1 MNLRQKILIP
11 LVGMVLAIYF
21 YSGKEEFKP
30 EMLKGKRVIVT
41 GASTGIGE
49 QIAYHLAQMGSHLL
63 ITARTE
69 AQLQQVVAHCLELGA
84 ASARYINGSMEDMK
98 FAQAVV
104 KKAEELW
111 GGLDMLILNH
121 IGNSYF
127 HYFNRDIEHVQKLLN
142 INFLSYVTMSVSALP
157 MLKNSGG
164 NIVVVSSLAG
174 KIGFPLTVPY
184 SATKFAVQGFFNSLR
199 QEFVMQN
206 INVSITVCILGLIN
220 TESAMKVVSGTVTI
234 PSAPKEE
241 CALEIIK
248 GGILR
253 QREIY
258 YKYMFT
264 KIPTLLRDWAPE
276 LMDYV
281 IRKSFNVDNLNED

>member
-1 MNLRQKILIP
+1 
-11 LVGMVLAIYF
+11 
-21 YSGKEEFKP
+21 
-30 EMLKGKRVIVT
+30 
-41 GASTGIGE
+41 
-49 QIAYHLAQMGSHLL
+49 
-63 ITARTE
+63 
-69 AQLQQVVAHCLELGA
+69 
-84 ASARYINGSMEDMK
+84 MEDMK

-104 KKAEELW
+104 KKAEEVW
-111 GGLDMLILNH
+111 GSLDMLILNH

-174 KIGFPLTVPY
+174 KIGFPMTVPY
-184 SATKFAVQGFFNSLR
+184 SATKFALEGFFNSLR

-206 INVSITVCILGLIN
+206 INVSITLCILGLIN
-220 TESAMKVVSGTVTI
+220 TETAMKTVSGTFTS
-234 PSAPKEE
+234 PPAPKEE

-258 YKYMFT
+258 YKYLFT
-264 KIPTLLRDWAPE
+264 KIPTLLRDWVPE
-276 LMDYV
+276 VVDYFC
-281 IRKSFNVDNLNED
+281 RKCFN